1 MSDRSPERAAGSRS
15 HAAAGAHG
23 GLSTFYAWVQSTRG
37 LVFAY
42 LETVPEETLRLRH
55 PAFRGSMLE
64 LMSHAAEGY
73 LHWTGHVG
81 LGLDPV
87 SAARP
92 AGLDDVRQRFV
103 RVDEVMERALGQRPR
118 LDAPVEWQG
127 HRLTLRYLI
136 LHPITHEFHHKGQV
150 ASLGRLHGHPV
161 PEGTDLDLA
170 LPG

>member
-1 MSDRSPERAAGSRS
+1 MSERSGESAGGARRASP
-15 HAAAGAHG
+15 GAHG
-23 GLSTFYAWVQSTRG
+23 GLRTFYAWVQSTRG
-37 LVFAY
+37 QVFAY
-42 LETVPEETLRLRH
+42 LDAVPEETLRLRH

-64 LMSHAAEGY
+64 LMSHAADCY

-87 SAARP
+87 PEARP
-92 AGLDDVRQRFV
+92 AGLDDVRQHFAL
-103 RVDEVMERALGQRPR
+103 VDDVMVRALEQRAR
-118 LDAPVEWQG
+118 LDAPVDWQG